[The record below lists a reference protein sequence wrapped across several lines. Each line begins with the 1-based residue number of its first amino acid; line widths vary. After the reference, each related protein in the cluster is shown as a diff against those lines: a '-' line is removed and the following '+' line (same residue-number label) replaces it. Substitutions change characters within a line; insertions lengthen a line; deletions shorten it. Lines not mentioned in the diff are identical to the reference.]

1 MRAVESVRHKP
12 AFTSMSYWNRLF
24 LDAPRKVCN
33 YGFLL
38 HIRRWGKAI
47 MTRVQILL
55 SEEQDRRLEILARRL
70 GASKST
76 LVREGV
82 ESVLQRREAGNC
94 DPLLELVGQAG
105 RIGRNDVSR
114 RHDAYLDEAKRK
126 RGR

>member
-1 MRAVESVRHKP
+1 
-12 AFTSMSYWNRLF
+12 
-24 LDAPRKVCN
+24 
-33 YGFLL
+33 
-38 HIRRWGKAI
+38 

-82 ESVLQRREAGNC
+82 ESVLQRREAGKC

>member
-1 MRAVESVRHKP
+1 
-12 AFTSMSYWNRLF
+12 
-24 LDAPRKVCN
+24 
-33 YGFLL
+33 
-38 HIRRWGKAI
+38 

-55 SEEQDRRLEILARRL
+55 SQEQDRRLEALARRL

-82 ESVLQRREAGNC
+82 ESVLQRKEAGSS

-105 RIGRNDVSR
+105 PIGRREVSR
-114 RHDAYLDEAKRK
+114 RHDAVLGQAKRK